1 MDVKAGKRRDSVRSL
16 LVFDRN
22 KFMYMLHSEMNT
34 IFDPV
39 NPAALT
45 SKDLDAA
52 RKKMQRMRESV
63 RFQ

>member
-34 IFDPV
+34 IFDLV